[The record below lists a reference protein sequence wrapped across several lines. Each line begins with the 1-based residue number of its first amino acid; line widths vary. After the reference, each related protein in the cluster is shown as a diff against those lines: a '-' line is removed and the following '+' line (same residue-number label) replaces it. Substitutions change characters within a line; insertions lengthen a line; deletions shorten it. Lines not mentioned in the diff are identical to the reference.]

1 MRAVSDMH
9 PALKIIAFGLLFSVL
24 PFTISGIWTH
34 AVVLAILVA
43 MIVGMRIPYSQIRT
57 TYPALAVVVLT
68 VVSYLAVDAGGPT
81 VAAIPLGPWTWEIRQ
96 GSVYYATRMA
106 SRTVIW
112 VAAYLILLATTPNR
126 AFVAGLMALRVP
138 RSAAIAFAMTIKFWG
153 QVVQDTQMIVEAQ
166 RARGVDFH
174 RGSPW
179 RLFYVRFIA
188 TLLPI
193 FFVMFKRFR
202 TMSYALTL
210 RGLGAPAVP
219 TQFYKPAVRARD
231 WLAFGGIVAL
241 QAACV
246 ILDRTVF

>member
-1 MRAVSDMH
+1 MHAVSDMH
-9 PALKIIAFGLLFSVL
+9 PALKIVLFGILFSLL
-24 PFTISGIWTH
+24 PFAITGLWTH
-34 AVVLAILVA
+34 ALVLAILVA
-43 MIVGMRIPYSQIRT
+43 MIVGMRIPYRQIRM

-68 VVSYLAVDAGGPT
+68 VISYLAIDAGGPT
-81 VAAIPLGPWTWEIRQ
+81 VAEIPLGPWTWRIDAV
-96 GSVYYATRMA
+96 GVYYATRMA

-126 AFVAGLMALRVP
+126 AFVAGLRALRMP
-138 RSAAIAFAMTIKFWG
+138 RPAAIAFAMTIKFWG
-153 QVVQDTQMIVEAQ
+153 QVIQDTQMIVEAQ

-210 RGLGAPAVP
+210 RGLGAPTTP
-219 TQFYKPAVRARD
+219 TQYYRPAAGPRD
-231 WLAFGGIVAL
+231 WLAFGVVAAL
-241 QAACV
+241 LAGCI
-246 ILDRTVF
+246 ILDWTVL